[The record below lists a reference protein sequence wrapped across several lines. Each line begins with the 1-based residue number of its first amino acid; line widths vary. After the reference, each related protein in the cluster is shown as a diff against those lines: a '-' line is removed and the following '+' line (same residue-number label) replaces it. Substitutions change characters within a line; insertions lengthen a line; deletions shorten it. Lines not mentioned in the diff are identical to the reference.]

1 MAGGLAAGAMKM
13 DDDAVERD
21 AIGEALLRR
30 QRGAQ
35 SPGGAGF
42 MDRQRDAL
50 QDQVS
55 AAMKQIEQLRLRHEQ
70 LAHEKTEVEALLRR
84 QSEYLTAKNLLIG
97 QFRDDV
103 AALALREERT
113 GRLLE
118 LVREAHAS
126 FAKAL
131 DRLEQIDEDTWADR
145 SFESELANAAALVAE
160 ARGMRDRLAAQI
172 EAASWRGA
180 EGSARTVQPGSA
192 VDGEQLRTWALRGL
206 AFGAPVVGLALL
218 AYILVKILS

>member
-1 MAGGLAAGAMKM
+1 M

-30 QRGAQ
+30 QQGTQA
-35 SPGGAGF
+35 PGGAGF

-50 QDQVS
+50 QEQVS

-70 LAHEKTEVEALLRR
+70 LAHEKTEIESLLRR
-84 QSEYLTAKNLLIG
+84 QSEYLAAKNLLIS
-97 QFRDDV
+97 QFREDV
-103 AALALREERT
+103 AAFALREERT
-113 GRLLE
+113 TRLLE

-131 DRLEQIDEDTWADR
+131 DRLEQIDEDAWADR

-180 EGSARTVQPGSA
+180 DGRTHVAQTWPGI
-192 VDGEQLRTWALRGL
+192 DGEQLRVWFLRGL
-206 AFGAPVVGLALL
+206 AFGAPIVGLALL
-218 AYILVKILS
+218 AYALVKILS